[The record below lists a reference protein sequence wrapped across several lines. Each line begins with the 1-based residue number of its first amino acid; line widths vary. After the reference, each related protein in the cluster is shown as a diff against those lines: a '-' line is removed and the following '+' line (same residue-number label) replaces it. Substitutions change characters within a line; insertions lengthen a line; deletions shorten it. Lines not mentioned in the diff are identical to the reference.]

1 MMHYAQVIVQ
11 AKSLGLNDKE
21 ATDFA
26 RRVVTAA
33 AMMAV
38 LPEDVLQAWN
48 QRNENQSENHPLV
61 EAMEGLEI
69 GANQEASPV
78 LAE

>member
-1 MMHYAQVIVQ
+1 MSSA
-11 AKSLGLNDKE
+11 GDKNRISQGPLSISFIIL
-21 ATDFA
+21 TSFT
-26 RRVVTAA
+26 VVTAA

-48 QRNENQSENHPLV
+48 KRNENQSESNPLV

-69 GANQEASPV
+69 GTNPAADPV
-78 LAE
+78 LAK

>member
-11 AKSLGLNDKE
+11 AKSLGLNDEE
-21 ATDFA
+21 AKDFA

-48 QRNENQSENHPLV
+48 ERNEKPAETNPLV

-69 GANQEASPV
+69 GTSQAADPV
-78 LAE
+78 LAK

>member
-11 AKSLGLNDKE
+11 AKSLGLNDQE

-48 QRNENQSENHPLV
+48 ERNENQSETHPLV
-61 EAMEGLEI
+61 EALEGLEI
-69 GANQEASPV
+69 GTRQAADPV
-78 LAE
+78 LAK

>member
-11 AKSLGLNDKE
+11 AKSLGLNDE
-21 ATDFA
+21 DARNFA

-48 QRNENQSENHPLV
+48 ERNENQSETHPLV
-61 EAMEGLEI
+61 EAMKGLEI
-69 GANQEASPV
+69 EANQTDDPV
-78 LAE
+78 LAN

>member
-1 MMHYAQVIVQ
+1 MMHYAQVIVK
-11 AKSLGLNDKE
+11 AKSLGLNDEE

-48 QRNENQSENHPLV
+48 ERNENQSETHPLV
-61 EAMEGLEI
+61 EAMEGLKI
-69 GANQEASPV
+69 GTTQSANPV
-78 LAE
+78 LAK

>member
-1 MMHYAQVIVQ
+1 MMHYAQVIVK
-11 AKSLGLNDKE
+11 AKSLGLNDEE

-48 QRNENQSENHPLV
+48 DRAENHTENNPLL
-61 EAMEGLEI
+61 EAMESLEI
-69 GANQEASPV
+69 GPNCQTTAV
-78 LAE
+78 

>member
-1 MMHYAQVIVQ
+1 MMNYAQVIVK
-11 AKSLGLNDKE
+11 AKNLGLNDEE

-48 QRNENQSENHPLV
+48 ERNENQSETHPLV
-61 EAMEGLEI
+61 EVMEGLEI
-69 GANQEASPV
+69 GTNQAADPV
-78 LAE
+78 LAK

>member
-1 MMHYAQVIVQ
+1 MMHYAQVIVK
-11 AKSLGLNDKE
+11 AKSLGLNDEE
-21 ATDFA
+21 ATEFA

-48 QRNENQSENHPLV
+48 ERNENQSESNPLV

-69 GANQEASPV
+69 GTNPAADPV
-78 LAE
+78 LAK

>member
-11 AKSLGLNDKE
+11 AKALGLSDEE
-21 ATDFA
+21 ATNFA

-48 QRNENQSENHPLV
+48 ERAENLAENQPII
-61 EAMEGLEI
+61 EAMNGLEI
-69 GANQEASPV
+69 PV
-78 LAE
+78 GI